1 MAEAIDL
8 PSNVVSVPETER
20 AMPEIYHVRT
30 GHVLPIERSNVY
42 KQLKKTLEYAEQ
54 NEMKINFKKTKAM
67 VFNPCTSIDFLP
79 EMVLDNNEIEVV
91 DEIRLLGL
99 IIRSDLKWISNTENM
114 VKKAYKRVWMI
125 RRLKYLGAQGCDLID
140 VYVKQ
145 VRSVLE
151 LAVPAWHGAITLI
164 EQQSIERV
172 QKSVAHII
180 LGEEYVCYKD
190 ALNTLGL
197 KSLATRR
204 NILRLKNAKK
214 AEKHT
219 KFHKWFKSLTLD
231 RIQDKQR

>member
-1 MAEAIDL
+1 
-8 PSNVVSVPETER
+8 
-20 AMPEIYHVRT
+20 
-30 GHVLPIERSNVY
+30 
-42 KQLKKTLEYAEQ
+42 
-54 NEMKINFKKTKAM
+54 
-67 VFNPCTSIDFLP
+67 
-79 EMVLDNNEIEVV
+79 
-91 DEIRLLGL
+91 
-99 IIRSDLKWISNTENM
+99 M

-125 RRLKYLGAQGCDLID
+125 GRLKYLGAQVCDLID

-151 LAVPAWHGAITLI
+151 LAVPAWHGAITLV

-204 NILRLKNAKK
+204 NILCLKFAKK

-219 KFHKWFKSLTLD
+219 KFQKWFKISNPRPNTRQAKMKYCQVLARHSRFQKSPLSHLT
-231 RIQDKQR
+231 RILNEYYLIK